1 VIPRRAEIASALT
14 GAWWLFLRR
23 AEAMRFFDVSV
34 DGFWRSFGAIWL
46 VLPGYAVIALAVRRM
61 TPDDP
66 AAAAAPVAVFV
77 AALLVRLAV
86 DWVALPLLL
95 ALVARPLGI
104 AGRYVPFIVA
114 RNWATVL
121 AVYLTAVASL
131 IAAFP
136 GLEEI
141 GGVLMFAVF
150 LLMLRYFYLVARI
163 ALDAGIGLA
172 VALVVVDFAV
182 STMIELAVSSVFG
195 V

>member
-1 VIPRRAEIASALT
+1 MIPRRAEIASALT